1 MTKAELEFYGATV
14 SKARAYVKLL
24 EAVNEVQSFSLGCFE
39 GYPNIKPK
47 CELFEK
53 GCFCTSE
60 TCPLTPMNKA
70 YINAEAT
77 HEKARIALMQAQT
90 AVLGAIVKS

>member
-1 MTKAELEFYGATV
+1 MDRAELDFYIATV

-24 EAVNEVQSFSLGCFE
+24 EAVQEVQSFSLGCFE

-47 CELFEK
+47 CNSFEK
-53 GCFCTSE
+53 GCLCTSE

-70 YINAEAT
+70 YVEADAT
-77 HEKARIALMQAQT
+77 YEKAKLALTQAQT